1 MSMFEPSSSVWTSR
15 MLSILRIVSGV
26 IFTLTGTQKILN
38 YPPLPPGQPEIEL
51 MSQIGIG
58 GLLELVGGALFVIG
72 LFTRPVSFIL
82 AGEMA
87 VAYFQFHAPGGFL
100 PNVNGGIP
108 AVLYCFIFLY
118 FIFSGA
124 GVWSVDAML
133 ARRKRV

>member
-1 MSMFEPSSSVWTSR
+1 MSIYEPSSSAWTSR
-15 MLSILRIVSGV
+15 MLSILRIISGLMFILSGTMK
-26 IFTLTGTQKILN
+26 IFN
-38 YPPLPPGQPEIEL
+38 YPPLPPGQPPIEL

-58 GLLELVGGALFVIG
+58 GLMEVIGGALFTIG
-72 LFTRPVSFIL
+72 LFTRPVSFLL

-100 PNVNGGIP
+100 PIVNGGVP

-118 FIFSGA
+118 FVLAGA

-133 ARRKRV
+133 ARRRS